1 MILQRYFAENIII
14 KYITQA
20 TTSPLMVACLNKRII
35 VTRDNGDVESNS
47 DKLYY
52 EDMPPLED
60 CSEDELSLP
69 IEKSLVIRCNTLGS
83 G

>member
-1 MILQRYFAENIII
+1 MIN

-20 TTSPLMVACLNKRII
+20 TTSPLMVACPNKRIM
-35 VTRDNGDVESNS
+35 VTRDNGDVDSNN

-60 CSEDELSLP
+60 CSEDELALP
-69 IEKSLVIRCNTLGS
+69 IKESLVIRCNTSGLG
-83 G
+83 